1 MLSAAAA
8 FVPILPLSSE
18 LRDKA
23 KRKPEPVDQAL
34 TLRQNGHLLQR
45 GNLSQ
50 FGETV
55 DIVKGQM

>member
-8 FVPILPLSSE
+8 FIPILPLSSE

-34 TLRQNGHLLQR
+34 TLRQNGHLLKEAIFP
-45 GNLSQ
+45 NSVILW
-50 FGETV
+50 T
-55 DIVKGQM
+55 